1 MNSEPEEKEKVR
13 KDLNCERL
21 KIKEAQDMQKL
32 PKHILE
38 PLDITAFQN
47 IYLDYGILDKPT
59 AKKAMILLKDAMNLD
74 EARSYENAYKQYEK
88 SIQLFFDS
96 LYFEKHGDIE
106 QEAIESVCRQFQ
118 DRADQL
124 QSYVNDEIKGG

>member
-1 MNSEPEEKEKVR
+1 
-13 KDLNCERL
+13 
-21 KIKEAQDMQKL
+21 MQKL

-38 PLDITAFQN
+38 PLDITALKN
-47 IYLDYGILDKPT
+47 LYLDYDILDKPT
-59 AKKAMILLKDAMNLD
+59 AKKAMKLLKDAMNLD
-74 EARSYENAYKQYEK
+74 EARFYKNAYKQYEK
-88 SIQLFFDS
+88 SIQSSFDS

>member
-1 MNSEPEEKEKVR
+1 LNSEPEEKDKVR
-13 KDLNCERL
+13 KDSKCERL

-38 PLDITAFQN
+38 TLDITALQN
-47 IYLDYGILDKPT
+47 LYLDHDILDKPT
-59 AKKAMILLKDAMNLD
+59 AKKAIKLLKDAINLD

-96 LYFEKHGDIE
+96 LYFEKHGDKE

>member
-1 MNSEPEEKEKVR
+1 
-13 KDLNCERL
+13 
-21 KIKEAQDMQKL
+21 MQKL

-38 PLDITAFQN
+38 PLDITALQN
-47 IYLDYGILDKPT
+47 LYLDYDILDKPT
-59 AKKAMILLKDAMNLD
+59 AKKAIKSLKDAMNLD
-74 EARSYENAYKQYEK
+74 EAKFYENAYKQYEK
-88 SIQLFFDS
+88 SIQSSFDS

-124 QSYVNDEIKGG
+124 QSYVNDEIKGS

>member
-1 MNSEPEEKEKVR
+1 
-13 KDLNCERL
+13 
-21 KIKEAQDMQKL
+21 MQKL

-59 AKKAMILLKDAMNLD
+59 AKKAMKLLKDAMNLD
-74 EARSYENAYKQYEK
+74 EAKFYENAYKQYEK
-88 SIQLFFDS
+88 SIQSSFDS

-124 QSYVNDEIKGG
+124 QSYINDEIKGS